1 MNIEDYYSIENQ
13 IKRNNANKYIN
24 DKKKEFKIILK
35 NDPNSITA
43 NWLLAKENIDFENL
57 PEKKPLFITD
67 NKYEIYWVNLKELLQ
82 NLNCNA
88 EKVYGKKSLWTLQHN
103 DSKITRV
110 LIHWQNQEKLIP
122 IILNIPDPKLVL
134 IQDGHHRLT
143 VSNYLDLETIPV
155 IISKNFEANFLSRFT
170 FFEKI

>member
-1 MNIEDYYSIENQ
+1 MNIEDYSIENQ
-13 IKRNNANKYIN
+13 IKRINANKHIN
-24 DKKKEFKIILK
+24 KKKKEFKIILK
-35 NDPNSITA
+35 NNPDSISA
-43 NWLLAKENIDFENL
+43 HWLLVKEYIDFENL
-57 PEKKPLFITD
+57 PEKKPTFITD
-67 NKYEIYWVNLKELLQ
+67 SNYDIYWVNLKELLN
-82 NLNCNA
+82 NLNYDA
-88 EKVYGKKSLWTLQHN
+88 EKVYGKKSIWTLKHN

-143 VSNYLDLETIPV
+143 VSNYLDLEKIPV
-155 IISKNFEANFLSRFT
+155 LISKNFEENFLSRFA